1 MPPWPA
7 QRTAWPSQS
16 GVSSTPRGT
25 NGARDAACGA
35 LRITPRDPL
44 YPRLLHTAHDPPAVL
59 HVRGDLADMPRVA
72 IVGSRACTRYGRE
85 VAFDLAAALARRGVS
100 VVSGMARGIDAAAH
114 EGALAVG
121 GHTVAVLPAGL
132 CPVYPARHRGLA
144 ERIAAQGALIAEL
157 EAGTQVWPSHFPQRN
172 RIIAGMS
179 AVTVVVEAAAKSGAR
194 ITADL
199 ALSYNRDVL
208 VVPGPITSRTSVGCH
223 ALMSHGA
230 YPCTGVEDIIAHLRE
245 GALRPGPA
253 PAPTEREV
261 QGLSAS
267 ERSLL
272 RALRPGEPLR
282 LDEMGSFLDL
292 STATLLVAATGL
304 EIRGLAALL
313 PGNRIEA
320 R

>member
-1 MPPWPA
+1 M
-7 QRTAWPSQS
+7 
-16 GVSSTPRGT
+16 
-25 NGARDAACGA
+25 
-35 LRITPRDPL
+35 

-59 HVRGDLADMPRVA
+59 YVRGDLTDRPRVA

-85 VAFDLAAALARRGVS
+85 VAVDLAAALARRGVS

-114 EGALAVG
+114 EGALSVG
-121 GHTVAVLPAGL
+121 GHTVAVLPGGL
-132 CPVYPARHRGLA
+132 HPVYPARHRDLA
-144 ERIAAQGALIAEL
+144 ARIAAQGALVAEL
-157 EAGTQVWPSHFPQRN
+157 EAGTSVAPWHFPQRN

-223 ALMSHGA
+223 ALMSQGA
-230 YPCTGVEDIIAHLRE
+230 YPCTGVDDVLAHLRE
-245 GALRPGPA
+245 GGLRVGQAATTDPPDL
-253 PAPTEREV
+253 R
-261 QGLSAS
+261 GLSSA
-267 ERSLL
+267 ERTLL
-272 RALRPGEPLR
+272 LALRPGEAKR
-282 LDEMGSFLDL
+282 LDEVGPFLDL
-292 STATLLVAATGL
+292 STAVLLVAATGL
-304 EIRGLAALL
+304 EIRGLAVLL

>member
-1 MPPWPA
+1 
-7 QRTAWPSQS
+7 
-16 GVSSTPRGT
+16 
-25 NGARDAACGA
+25 
-35 LRITPRDPL
+35 
-44 YPRLLHTAHDPPAVL
+44 VL
-59 HVRGDLADMPRVA
+59 HVRGDLADLPRVA

-85 VAFDLAAALARRGVS
+85 VALDLAAALARRGVS

-121 GHTVAVLPAGL
+121 GHTVAVLPGGL
-132 CPVYPARHRGLA
+132 YPVYPARHRGLA

-157 EAGTQVWPSHFPQRN
+157 AAGTKVWPSHFPQRN

-223 ALMSHGA
+223 ALMSDGA

-245 GALRPGPA
+245 GALRVGPA
-253 PAPTEREV
+253 PPTAPRDV
-261 QGLSAS
+261 QGLSSS

-272 RALRPGEPLR
+272 TALRAGEPLR
-282 LDEMGSFLDL
+282 LDEVGAFLDL
-292 STATLLVAATGL
+292 STAVLLVAATGL

>member
-1 MPPWPA
+1 V
-7 QRTAWPSQS
+7 
-16 GVSSTPRGT
+16 GG
-25 NGARDAACGA
+25 D

-44 YPRLLHTAHDPPAVL
+44 YPRLLLTAHDPPSVL
-59 HVRGDLADMPRVA
+59 HVRGDLADLPRVA

-85 VAFDLAAALARRGVS
+85 IAIDLASGLARRGVS

-121 GHTVAVLPAGL
+121 GHTVAVLPGGL
-132 CPVYPARHRGLA
+132 SPVYPARHRGLA
-144 ERIAAQGALIAEL
+144 ERIAKQGALVAEL
-157 EAGTQVWPSHFPQRN
+157 EAGTNVGRWHFPQRN

-208 VVPGPITSRTSVGCH
+208 IVPGPITSRTSVGCH
-223 ALMSHGA
+223 ALMSQGA
-230 YPCTGVEDIIAHLRE
+230 YPCTGVDDIIAHLRE
-245 GALRPGPA
+245 GALRLGPPP
-253 PAPTEREV
+253 PATRRDA
-261 QGLSAS
+261 QNLSSS
-267 ERSLL
+267 ERTLL
-272 RALRPGEPLR
+272 QALQPGDPQR
-282 LDEMGSFLDL
+282 LDELGAVLDL
-292 STATLLVAATGL
+292 STAVLLVAATGL

>member
-1 MPPWPA
+1 M
-7 QRTAWPSQS
+7 
-16 GVSSTPRGT
+16 RG
-25 NGARDAACGA
+25 GIR
-35 LRITPRDPL
+35 LTPRDAL
-44 YPRLLHTAHDPPAVL
+44 YPRLLHSAHDPPPVL
-59 HVRGDLADMPRVA
+59 HVRGDLADLPRVA
-72 IVGSRACTRYGRE
+72 IVGSRACTRYGRQ
-85 VAFDLAAALARRGVS
+85 VALDLSAALARRGVS
-100 VVSGMARGIDAAAH
+100 IVSGMARGIDAAAH

-121 GHTVAVLPAGL
+121 GHTVAVLPGGL

-144 ERIAAQGALIAEL
+144 ERIASQGALLAEL
-157 EAGTQVWPSHFPQRN
+157 EAGTKVAPWHFPQRN

-179 AVTVVVEAAAKSGAR
+179 AVTVVVEAAARSGAR

-223 ALMSHGA
+223 ALISQGA
-230 YPCTGVEDIIAHLRE
+230 FPCTGVDDIVAHLRE
-245 GALRPGPA
+245 DVPRLGEPPSPA
-253 PAPTEREV
+253 ARNL
-261 QGLSAS
+261 QGLSPE

-272 RALRPGEPLR
+272 LALQPGEPSR
-282 LDEMGSFLDL
+282 LDEIGTFLDL
-292 STATLLVAATGL
+292 STAVLLVAATGL

>member
-1 MPPWPA
+1 M
-7 QRTAWPSQS
+7 WPSHLC
-16 GVSSTPRGT
+16 VSITPELPRRVARG
-25 NGARDAACGA
+25 ASADF
-35 LRITPRDPL
+35 RITPRDPL
-44 YPRLLHTAHDPPAVL
+44 YPRLLHTVHDPPAVL
-59 HVRGDLADMPRVA
+59 YVRGDLADLPRVA

-85 VAFDLAAALARRGVS
+85 VAIDLAAALARRGVS

-132 CPVYPARHRGLA
+132 HPVYPARHRALA

-157 EAGTQVWPSHFPQRN
+157 EAGTKVWPFHFPQRN

-179 AVTVVVEAAAKSGAR
+179 SVTVVVEAAAKSGAR

-223 ALMSHGA
+223 ALMSQGA
-230 YPCTGVEDIIAHLRE
+230 YPCTGVDDIIAHLRE
-245 GALRPGPA
+245 GALGVGP
-253 PAPTEREV
+253 PPSPTKRDLHS
-261 QGLSAS
+261 LSSS

-272 RALRPGEPLR
+272 LALQPGEPRR
-282 LDEMGSFLDL
+282 LDEIGGFLDL
-292 STATLLVAATGL
+292 STAVLMVAATGL

>member
-1 MPPWPA
+1 M
-7 QRTAWPSQS
+7 
-16 GVSSTPRGT
+16 
-25 NGARDAACGA
+25 
-35 LRITPRDPL
+35 
-44 YPRLLHTAHDPPAVL
+44 AHDPPAVL
-59 HVRGDLADMPRVA
+59 HVRGDLADLPRVA

-85 VAFDLAAALARRGVS
+85 IAVDLAAALARRGVS

-121 GHTVAVLPAGL
+121 GHTVAVLPAGMS
-132 CPVYPARHRGLA
+132 PVYPARHQRLA
-144 ERIAAQGALIAEL
+144 QRIAAQGALITEH

-179 AVTVVVEAAAKSGAR
+179 TLTVVVEAAAKSGAR

-199 ALSYNRDVL
+199 ALSYHRDVL

-223 ALMSHGA
+223 ALISQGA
-230 YPCTGVEDIIAHLRE
+230 YPCTSVDDIIAHLRE
-245 GALRPGPA
+245 GALQLNPPPA
-253 PAPTEREV
+253 PARPDV
-261 QGLSAS
+261 QGLSSS
-267 ERSLL
+267 ERTLL
-272 RALRPGEPLR
+272 RALQPGEALR
-282 LDEMGSFLDL
+282 LDELGSFLDL
-292 STATLLVAATGL
+292 STAVLLVAATGL

>member
-1 MPPWPA
+1 
-7 QRTAWPSQS
+7 
-16 GVSSTPRGT
+16 
-25 NGARDAACGA
+25 
-35 LRITPRDPL
+35 
-44 YPRLLHTAHDPPAVL
+44 VL
-59 HVRGDLADMPRVA
+59 HVRGDLADRPRVA
-72 IVGSRACTRYGRE
+72 IVGSRACSRYGRE
-85 VAFDLAAALARRGVS
+85 IAVDLAAGLARRGVS

-121 GHTVAVLPAGL
+121 GHTVAVLPGGL
-132 CPVYPARHRGLA
+132 YPVYPARHRGLA
-144 ERIAAQGALIAEL
+144 ARIATQGALVAEL
-157 EAGTQVWPSHFPQRN
+157 EPGTKVAPWHFPQRN

-179 AVTVVVEAAAKSGAR
+179 AITVVVEAAARSGAR

-223 ALMSHGA
+223 ALMSQGA
-230 YPCTGVEDIIAHLRE
+230 YPCTGVEDIISHLRE
-245 GALRPGPA
+245 SALMPGPA
-253 PAPTEREV
+253 PGPTERDV
-261 QGLSAS
+261 QGLSSS

-272 RALRPGEPLR
+272 LALRPGEPLR
-282 LDEMGSFLDL
+282 LDEVGTFLDL
-292 STATLLVAATGL
+292 STAVLLVAATGL